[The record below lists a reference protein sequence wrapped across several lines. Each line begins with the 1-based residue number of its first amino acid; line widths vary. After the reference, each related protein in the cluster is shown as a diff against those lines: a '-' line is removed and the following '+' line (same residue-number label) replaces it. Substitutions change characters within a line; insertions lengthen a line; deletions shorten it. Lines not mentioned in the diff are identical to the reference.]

1 MKAVRFK
8 KARTD
13 ASVDTIQSTIESD
26 YGLPAGSVR
35 LLRPDGRPKRRDAS
49 IGSLRSEY
57 CDY

>member
-8 KARTD
+8 KARAD
-13 ASVDTIQSTIESD
+13 ASVDTIQSSIESD

-49 IGSLRSEY
+49 IASLRDEY
-57 CDY
+57 CSC